1 MKLLITGA
9 GGMTGSELVRRANER
24 SWDVIPLPKAALDI
38 TDADAVEGI
47 IGRARPDVIINA
59 AAYTAVDAAEEDA
72 ETAMAV
78 NAAGAEN
85 IARAAKVNGAQ
96 ILHISTD
103 YVFDGEATKP
113 YLPEDRPSP
122 INVYG
127 ESKLAGEIA
136 VKDAC
141 AEHVIVRTSW
151 VYSHEGKNF
160 VRTMLRAARAEN
172 AEIKVVNDQRGCP
185 TSSQDL
191 AHALLSAANLMMR
204 SYISGTYH
212 FCNAGT
218 ATWFEFAN
226 AIFEERKSL
235 SPKVLPISTSEF
247 PTAARRPR
255 WSVLD
260 TGSFQVAFGVEPRQW
275 RDALKETMERIS

>member
-1 MKLLITGA
+1 
-9 GGMTGSELVRRANER
+9 MTGSELVRRANER

>member
-1 MKLLITGA
+1 MKVVITGA
-9 GGMTGSELVRRANER
+9 GGMTGSELVRQANER
-24 SWDVIPLPKAALDI
+24 SWDVIALTRADLDI

-47 IGRARPDVIINA
+47 IGHARPDVIINSA
-59 AAYTAVDAAEEDA
+59 AFTAVDAAESDA

-78 NAAGAEN
+78 NAAGAQN
-85 IARAAKVNGAQ
+85 IARSAKINGAQ
-96 ILHISTD
+96 VLHISTD
-103 YVFDGEATKP
+103 YVFDGESTKP
-113 YLPEDRPSP
+113 YLPDDRPAP

-136 VKDAC
+136 VREAC
-141 AEHVIVRTSW
+141 PEHVIVRTSW

-160 VRTMLRAARAEN
+160 VRTMLRAGEEKPELR
-172 AEIKVVNDQRGCP
+172 VVNDQRGCP

-191 AHALLSAANLMMR
+191 AQALLCAANLMMR

-226 AIFEERKSL
+226 AIFDERE
-235 SPKVLPISTSEF
+235 SPSPRVVPVSTSEF

-260 TGSFQVAFGVEPRQW
+260 TGSFQLAFGVEPRPW
-275 RDALKETMERIS
+275 RDALKDTMERIS